1 MKILL
6 LTLTLLFMTACASR
20 SSVSPLISKKNCNS
34 NCMSQGMEMKDYDEE
49 KGCYCGP
56 YDD

>member
-6 LTLTLLFMTACASR
+6 LTITLFLSACASKNT
-20 SSVSPLISKKNCNS
+20 VPPLISKKNCTQT
-34 NCMSQGMEMKDYDEE
+34 CMAKGMEMKDYDEE